1 MLDHADGTESKNKNP
16 NVFHTWRPLLFLNL
30 YRLIVAS
37 LFVSVGLYGEETHIL
52 GEHNPSLF
60 SFVSVVY
67 LIVSLTAFITERRRK
82 PAFATQVSIHILLD
96 IFCITVLMHA
106 SGGVTSGLGM
116 LIVVAIAGGSILIT
130 EQNTVLFAAIATIT
144 LLVEQ
149 FYSHIENMTPGPSY
163 AHAGFLGATFF
174 ATAAAAHI
182 LAKRI
187 RDSEALAAKRG
198 VDLANMEQ
206 LTQYVIQRMQTGIM
220 VVDEHERIRLINESA
235 WYLLKMPP
243 RQESQTA
250 LTSISPE
257 LGAQLHAWQNNL
269 LPTPHM
275 FRPTTSAAEIMPR
288 FARLGSDKASGTLI
302 FLEDTAAMSQQ
313 AQQLKLA
320 SLGRLTASIAHE
332 IRNPLGAIS
341 HAGQLLSESLQ
352 LSDSE
357 KRMTEII
364 GDQSQRV
371 NNIIE
376 NILQLSRREKSRP
389 ADFLLKPW
397 LENFI
402 DEFCSDQE
410 IDRSVIELNMNPL
423 DIKVRFDPSQLHQVI
438 WNLCHNGMR
447 HTQARSG
454 QPSLILSCEMPKES
468 HSACLSVIDF
478 GPGISSEVS
487 HQIFEPFFTT
497 ESKGTGLGLYIA
509 RELCE
514 CNQARLTYAVQPTG
528 GGYFRVEFA
537 DSRRVQVI

>member
-1 MLDHADGTESKNKNP
+1 MLEQTDTTESKQRNA

-37 LFVSVGLYGEETHIL
+37 LFVSIGLYSEQSRVL
-52 GEHNPSLF
+52 GDHNPQLF
-60 SFVSVVY
+60 SIVSIIY
-67 LIVSLTAFITERRRK
+67 LIISLIAFISERRRK
-82 PAFATQVSIHILLD
+82 PAFTTQVSVHILLD
-96 IFCITVLMHA
+96 IFCITLMMHA

-116 LIVVAIAGGSILIT
+116 LIVVAIASGSILIT

-144 LLVEQ
+144 LLLEQ
-149 FYSHIENMTPGPSY
+149 FYSHFENMIPSPSY

-187 RDSEALAAKRG
+187 RDSEALAEKRG

-220 VVDEHERIRLINESA
+220 VVDEQERIRLINESA
-235 WYLLKMPP
+235 WYLLKMAP
-243 RQESQTA
+243 RQQQTA
-250 LTSISPE
+250 LTDISPE
-257 LGAQLHAWQNNL
+257 LGTQLVAWQNNL
-269 LPTPHM
+269 LQTPHI
-275 FRPTTSAAEIMPR
+275 FRPTSSAAEIMPR
-288 FARLGSDKASGTLI
+288 FARLGSDNASGTLI
-302 FLEDTAAMSQQ
+302 FLEDTTAMAQQ

-341 HAGQLLSESLQ
+341 HAGQLLSESSQ
-352 LSDSE
+352 LNDSE

-364 GDQSQRV
+364 ADQSQRV
-371 NNIIE
+371 NSIIE

-389 ADFLLKPW
+389 ADFLLEPW
-397 LENFI
+397 LCNFL
-402 DEFCSDQE
+402 DEFCRDQR
-410 IDRSVIELNMNPL
+410 IDRRAIRLDIHPT

-447 HTQARSG
+447 HTQSRPG
-454 QPSLILSCEMPKES
+454 QPSLLLTCGIPEDS
-468 HSACLSVIDF
+468 HQACLSVIDF
-478 GPGISSEVS
+478 GPGVPLDVSE
-487 HQIFEPFFTT
+487 QIFEPFFTT

-514 CNQARLTYAVQPTG
+514 CNQARLTYATQTSG
-528 GGYFRVEFA
+528 GGCFRVTFA
-537 DSRRVQVI
+537 DSRRVQVV